1 MLPWRERTIWR
12 LVAADGNEI
21 CRASVASDGLVVKLL
36 QLKDKTMSVIIGFVL
51 ERQPCLSE

>member
-1 MLPWRERTIWR
+1 MKQ
-12 LVAADGNEI
+12 
-21 CRASVASDGLVVKLL
+21 SDTRQKDNGTMIKTNVKLL